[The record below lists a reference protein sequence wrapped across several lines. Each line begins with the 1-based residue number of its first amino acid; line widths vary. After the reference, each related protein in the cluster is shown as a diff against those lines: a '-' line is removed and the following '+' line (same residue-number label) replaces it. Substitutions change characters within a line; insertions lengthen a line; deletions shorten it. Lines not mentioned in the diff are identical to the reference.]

1 MCIRDRSL
9 TLRAVFPNPHGDLL
23 PGMFVRARL
32 DEGVRPHAL
41 LVPQQGLTRNARGE
55 ATVLVVGVDDRVENK
70 IVNAAQAIGSHWLV
84 TGGLSAGDR
93 VIVSGLQMCIRDSC
107 CTGDVPFAESIGTI
121 PVAYGT
127 NFEC

>member
-1 MCIRDRSL
+1 
-9 TLRAVFPNPHGDLL
+9 
-23 PGMFVRARL
+23 MFVRARL

-93 VIVSGLQMCIRDSC
+93 VIVSGLQRIRPGMQVVAQEAHLSD
-107 CTGDVPFAESIGTI
+107 TWGESHQ
-121 PVAYGT
+121 
-127 NFEC
+127 